1 MAAGPELELLL
12 LAGRLL
18 IGTARDE
25 EAIALLRLPLDWTLL
40 QQKAA
45 AEGMEGLLAFQLR
58 RLARVYHLDL
68 PLAPLT
74 QALHCIFAC
83 NGALVTELAAFR
95 QALRQGG
102 RQVILLKGGALLE
115 TIYRGQV
122 GLRPL
127 SDLDLLIKAADLP
140 AIEAVL
146 HRRGCR
152 PLSPSSLFFVNDAA
166 AFDLHLDL
174 AGETRVRRKA
184 LAFHFEAEALW
195 REASPLDPQ
204 DPTILVL
211 SPLHQVLYLA
221 VHALKHSFSRLIW
234 FVDLGLLLPHV
245 RWEELVDRAAAAGAL
260 RALAY
265 ALVGLQRLLGVKVP
279 PELLGRLPR
288 FNGIER
294 RFLQTVVSRRAMLT
308 PGEVMVVF
316 AIPGCMGK
324 LGYLLELG
332 LPRRKVLAQDY
343 PSMPS
348 WLLYPRRLMRL
359 LALGFQEGRGFWW
372 QRQGRKPRG
381 Y

>member
-1 MAAGPELELLL
+1 MADTPELELLL
-12 LAGRLL
+12 LSGRLF

-25 EAIALLRLPLDWTLL
+25 EAVDLLRLPLNWTVL
-40 QQKAA
+40 QQRAA

-58 RLARVYHLDL
+58 RLALVYHLDL

-74 QALHCIFAC
+74 RALYCIFAC
-83 NGALVTELAAFR
+83 NGAFVAELSAFR
-95 QALRQGG
+95 QELRQGG
-102 RQVILLKGGALLE
+102 LQVILLKGGALLD
-115 TIYRGQV
+115 TVYRGQA

-127 SDLDLLIKAADLP
+127 SDLDLLIHAADLP

-146 HRRGCR
+146 RGRGCH

-174 AGETRVRRKA
+174 VGATRVRRKA
-184 LAFHFEAEALW
+184 LAFHFEAEAPW
-195 REASPLDPQ
+195 QEASPLDPQ
-204 DPTILVL
+204 DPTLLVL
-211 SPLHQVLYLA
+211 SPPHQVLHLV

-234 FVDLGLLLPHV
+234 FVDLGLVLPRV
-245 RWEELVDRAAAAGAL
+245 RWEELLDRAAAAGAL

-265 ALVGLQRLLGVKVP
+265 ALVGLQRLLGVEVP
-279 PELLGRLPR
+279 PEILARLPR

-294 RFLQTVVSRRAMLT
+294 RFLRAVVSRRTMLT
-308 PGEVMVVF
+308 PGDVMVVF
-316 AIPGCMGK
+316 AIPGFMGK

-343 PSMPS
+343 PSIPS

-372 QRQGRKPRG
+372 QGQCRKPRRD
-381 Y
+381 